1 MFHLLEELANALA
14 KNAGRI
20 LAILSH
26 GDGE

>member
-1 MFHLLEELANALA
+1 MFNILSELANALA